1 MPLTADLPAAGHRVC
16 WRAFMP
22 EITKSYEPRE
32 VEKKWYAAW
41 LAAGAFAGEGAPRAR
56 TRTRS

>member
-1 MPLTADLPAAGHRVC
+1 
-16 WRAFMP
+16 MP

-41 LAAGAFAGEGAPRAR
+41 LEAGAFAGQGGGGPDAL
-56 TRTRS
+56 TRSSCPRPT

>member
-1 MPLTADLPAAGHRVC
+1 MASTPDLPAAAPPGLLESY
-16 WRAFMP
+16 MP

-41 LAAGAFAGEGAPRAR
+41 LEAGAFKGKPAFGRD
-56 TRTRS
+56 SFK